1 MLFVAHIQGCY
12 NFLGL
17 SCLALFECSYIGHL
31 QFCTNKIK
39 DAIANENKEQY
50 QKGKWEL
57 RNKHFEWGNCQLKQ
71 IPVTKLQLVLGL
83 YLINPLTPISD

>member
-1 MLFVAHIQGCY
+1 MGIHVQYSVSICKSEILFVAHIQGCY

-50 QKGKWEL
+50 QKGK
-57 RNKHFEWGNCQLKQ
+57 
-71 IPVTKLQLVLGL
+71 
-83 YLINPLTPISD
+83 